1 MGTSG
6 RVLERTWTAEKKKTH
21 THPLPRSLAL
31 LSLCWVSLPSCCY
44 NPQTQLPV
52 PTLLFPF
59 LVSAMTKYLSFP
71 EALIRPLSCQ
81 NREKTASC
89 LPPPPPPRPQHKK
102 QPFCAT
108 QSPEVGSSDGKE
120 RAHIS
125 PPSQLLL
132 APVPRHMI
140 PLEEDNAK
148 RPSPHHHRI
157 GE

>member
-6 RVLERTWTAEKKKTH
+6 RVLERTWTAEKKKT
-21 THPLPRSLAL
+21 PPPPRSLAL

-89 LPPPPPPRPQHKK
+89 LPPPPPPGHNTKSNHSVPLKVQKLDLAMARK
-102 QPFCAT
+102 
-108 QSPEVGSSDGKE
+108 G
-120 RAHIS
+120 HIF
-125 PPSQLLL
+125 PP
-132 APVPRHMI
+132 PRNCFL
-140 PLEEDNAK
+140 PPYPDT
-148 RPSPHHHRI
+148 
-157 GE
+157 